1 MLTFPQAPRSSM
13 EVSIKA
19 RLLGVCAQVM
29 LDGSMPPIALPV
41 VRGLYLTASRDLP
54 PLDNDIK
61 VRCADARCTAA
72 GHCTAEEIHTR
83 DVHVERA

>member
-1 MLTFPQAPRSSM
+1 MFIGTLTIVLTMVLTTSIQAPGGTM
-13 EVSIKA
+13 ELSIKA

-41 VRGLYLTASRDLP
+41 VRGLYLAASRDLP

-61 VRCADARCTAA
+61 ACGENDA
-72 GHCTAEEIHTR
+72 GSG
-83 DVHVERA
+83 